1 MTSLVST
8 DQHVLT
14 TRDPDDPTTFSWL
27 CLLDITRLWQ
37 HQISI
42 DQELPDSETTRD
54 VSTSIWHPPLPYLH
68 STLCTT
74 TLVAVHINRDINRP
88 ILSIHLNSQDIRF
101 SNQDVWFMFIIYRI
115 ISHWIFVYSS
125 YSSRVCIIYMFW
137 IFEHY
142 DTRFLFTS
150 CKECTRTQ
158 SWYHE
163 LSISSEIHTSIFV
176 TTFGSLW
183 KK

>member
-1 MTSLVST
+1 MTNIVST

-42 DQELPDSETTRD
+42 DQELPDSEATRD

-74 TLVAVHINRDINRP
+74 TLSLYI
-88 ILSIHLNSQDIRF
+88 SI
-101 SNQDVWFMFIIYRI
+101 
-115 ISHWIFVYSS
+115 
-125 YSSRVCIIYMFW
+125 
-137 IFEHY
+137 E
-142 DTRFLFTS
+142 
-150 CKECTRTQ
+150 
-158 SWYHE
+158 
-163 LSISSEIHTSIFV
+163 TSIV
-176 TTFGSLW
+176 QSYQYIWIPKTHASRIKTSDSWALHHLSYHLALDLRVLLILVPSLHHLHVLDFRTLRHSIPFYFM
-183 KK
+183 